1 MPPKKLKD
9 LPVHPF
15 LFAIAS
21 VLSLLSVNKTEVQ
34 PWVAIR
40 LILVMLLVTL
50 ISYFLLYWIF
60 RNRDKAALLTTV
72 ILILFTTYGS
82 LFSLLQK
89 VESLSSFLRHR
100 YMLGMY
106 LGLLLISIFF
116 IARAKKPEKMTWP
129 LNLVL
134 GIALAIPLLQ
144 VIFFYATNS
153 STSPAQVF
161 EDKSINQDVVLTG
174 DEKPDI
180 YYIILDSYVRED
192 ALLDLYD
199 FDNSGFLQELR
210 NRGFF
215 VGDCSRSNY
224 AHTRLSLSSSL
235 NMNYLDALG
244 VNFDPDTRNI
254 RDLDHLIRK
263 SSVNR
268 VLRDFGYQT
277 VAFETG
283 YIFTELK
290 DADHYYESN
299 TNLLFSSFIEPFE
312 YLFVENSIFKVVI
325 DTESGFLYRAF
336 SALYFPFTEQETRV
350 RNIFKTLPNIPDI
363 AGPKFVFVHL
373 EIPHHPFIFL
383 PDGSI
388 NPDHRFYPGIYMPEN
403 TKLMG
408 EGYINQVKYVNAEIL
423 TIIDEIQNNSA
434 VPPVIILQGDHG
446 LQGGDR
452 MNILNAISIPN
463 AGEETF
469 YASISPVNTFRAVL
483 NETFGTDL
491 PYLEDISYMS
501 YSEDKMELTIREE
514 NYDHC
519 KISFT
524 NPKAC
529 EKDKPCQVP

>member
-1 MPPKKLKD
+1 MKKNKKKTF
-9 LPVHPF
+9 PIHPF
-15 LFAIAS
+15 FFAIAS
-21 VLSLLSVNKTEVQ
+21 VVSLLSVNKAEVQ

-40 LILVMLLVTL
+40 LILVMLVITL

-89 VESLSSFLRHR
+89 VEFLSSFIRHR

-106 LGLLLISIFF
+106 FVLLLICIFF
-116 IARAKKPEKMTWP
+116 IARAKKPEKLTWP

-144 VIFFYATNS
+144 VIFFYVTNS
-153 STSPAQVF
+153 SASPAQVY
-161 EDKSINQDVVLTG
+161 EDPSINQDVVLTG

-192 ALLDLYD
+192 ALLDLYE
-199 FDNSGFLQELR
+199 FDNSGFLQNLR
-210 NRGFF
+210 DRGFF
-215 VGDCSRSNY
+215 IGDCSRSNY

-277 VAFETG
+277 IAFETG

-290 DADHYYESN
+290 DADQYYESK
-299 TNLLFSSFIEPFE
+299 TNLLFSPFIEPFE
-312 YLFVENSIFKVVI
+312 YLYVENSIFKVVI
-325 DTESGFLYRAF
+325 DTESGFLYRGF
-336 SALYFPFTEQETRV
+336 SKLYFPFSEQETRV
-350 RNIFKTLPNIPDI
+350 KNIFKTLPEISEIP
-363 AGPKFVFVHL
+363 GPKFVFVHL

-388 NPDHRFYPGIYMPEN
+388 NPDHRFYPGIYMPED

-408 EGYINQVKYVNAEIL
+408 EGYINQVKFVNAEIM
-423 TIIDEIQNNSA
+423 TIIDEIQNNSTI
-434 VPPVIILQGDHG
+434 PPVIILQGDHG

-452 MNILNAISIPN
+452 LNILNAISIPN
-463 AGEETF
+463 AGEGTF
-469 YASISPVNTFRAVL
+469 YASISPVNTFRAVF
-483 NETFGTDL
+483 NETYGTDL
-491 PYLEDISYMS
+491 PYLDDISYMS
-501 YSEDKMELTIREE
+501 YSEDKMELTVKAE

-519 KISFT
+519 I
-524 NPKAC
+524 NH
-529 EKDKPCQVP
+529 